1 MSGFIRYNCS
11 IIGEFRQAVIQED
24 KAHMINNDTIIK
36 KEKKRINW
44 LYSAAINT
52 AVLALILAL
61 TEIVYE
67 TNDDFA
73 ISQMIYDGY
82 PYVRFVN
89 YFMSRVII
97 FFQGFFPGVNM
108 FMLVQ
113 MAAGFIAFTVLVKI
127 FLDRRDNNIEL
138 ILAVMLVAYF
148 SLDHYSSIQFTKT
161 AAILMTA
168 GLIWAADNYT
178 HERSVPVYIAAFIMY
193 YSGVAFRARGM
204 FPAIGYAG
212 IYILIWWIFNHEEVF
227 AKDRRKKEFG
237 LIALILIILVVPY
250 GIDMVSDNIN
260 AGTPELKYSREY
272 QNERVWITDYPL
284 MDFEESK
291 EKYDA
296 IGINENDIFLIDRWV
311 FDYEGGA
318 ALENIKAI
326 NEINR
331 PHVSESMSLVK
342 AVKRTLRDAFY
353 SIVNRT
359 FSGAHIVIAL
369 ALAVYILCANRPRT
383 RWYILMFGAMTVA
396 VYISIYYMQ
405 RPQYRALYLGEFSAV
420 FWMMYASVTGE
431 KTVRPAGLKAG
442 AAILAA
448 AILLMI
454 WPAKEMLD
462 YRVSYNEGATESQAV
477 LDYYDEHPDQF
488 FVVTT
493 TTMGMPASYR
503 HPLSI
508 PSAPV
513 NASDTGGWDT
523 LTPYKLGC
531 LAKAGVYNP
540 VRELIDD
547 PHMVFVG
554 DYLVEEL
561 TEYYNK
567 WCCGENETIDFV
579 KIGEVDG
586 LNLYNVVKVE
596 KQQ

>member
-1 MSGFIRYNCS
+1 
-11 IIGEFRQAVIQED
+11 
-24 KAHMINNDTIIK
+24 MINNDTIIR
-36 KEKKRINW
+36 KEKKKINW
-44 LYSAAINT
+44 LYSVAINI
-52 AVLALILAL
+52 AVLVFILAV
-61 TEIVYE
+61 TDIVYE

-89 YFMSRVII
+89 YFMSQVII
-97 FFQGFFPGVNM
+97 FIQGFFPGVNM

-113 MAAGFIAFTVLVKI
+113 MVLGFISFTVLVKI
-127 FLDRRDNNIEL
+127 FLDRKDNSIEL

-168 GLIWAADNYT
+168 GLIWAVDNYT
-178 HERSVPVYIAAFIMY
+178 HERSVSVYIAAFIMY
-193 YSGVAFRARGM
+193 YSGVAFRERGM

-212 IYILIWWIFNHEEVF
+212 AYILVWWIFNHEEVF
-227 AKDRRKKEFG
+227 AKDRRKKEAG
-237 LIALILIILVVPY
+237 LVALILVILFIPY
-250 GIDMVSDNIN
+250 GIDVASDNIN

-272 QNERVWITDYPL
+272 QNERAWITDYPL
-284 MDFEESK
+284 MDFEDSK

-296 IGINENDIFLIDRWV
+296 IGISENDIFMMDRWI
-311 FDYEGGA
+311 FDYEGA
-318 ALENIKAI
+318 ATLENIKAI

-331 PHVSESMSLVK
+331 PYVNESMSLVK
-342 AVKRTLRDAFY
+342 AVKRTLREAIY

-369 ALAVYILCANRPRT
+369 ALAVYILCVNRRRT
-383 RWYILMFGAMTVA
+383 WWYILVFGAMTVA

-420 FWMMYASVTGE
+420 FWMMYASFIGE
-431 KTVRPAGLKAG
+431 KTEKPAGIKTG

-462 YRVSYNEGATESQAV
+462 YRVSHNEGVTESQV
-477 LDYYDEHPDQF
+477 ILDYYDEHPDQF

-503 HPLSI
+503 DPLSR

-540 VRELIDD
+540 VKELIDD
-547 PHMVFVG
+547 PHMIFVG
-554 DYLVEEL
+554 DYMVPEL

-567 WCCGENETIDFV
+567 WYCNEHETIDFV

-586 LNLYNVVKVE
+586 QSLYNVVKVR
-596 KQQ
+596 Q